1 MASITGLITVNSKQI
16 LEVDADPSAG
26 GGTAA
31 PIGSLAMYD
40 SGVLGELYIK
50 TGAADTAWTKV
61 EIPDQSDWNLGGN
74 TLGADEFIGSLD
86 DFDMYFKRNNVEVM
100 RMFGASAAANGLLI
114 GLNSSIGGKLQLSP
128 NAAGDDILKE
138 AFNVGASEVIHVTRM
153 ARLTTVSNV
162 SANFDFAIPSDYN
175 CKIEVNVVAKQTGG
189 STGSV
194 SDGASYQRTTHARN
208 IGGTVAL
215 LGGVQSDFTYEVAG
229 ALNFTM
235 TASGSN
241 VRGTVTGAT
250 NRNISWG
257 LHSSLLLIAG

>member
-1 MASITGLITVNSKQI
+1 MANIIGLITVNSKQV
-16 LEVDADPSAG
+16 LEVDAAPGAG

-31 PIGSLAMYD
+31 PMGSLAMYD
-40 SGVLGELYIK
+40 SGSVGEVYIK
-50 TGAADTAWTKV
+50 TGSADTAWSQIDTP
-61 EIPDQSDWNLGGN
+61 ENADWKLGGN

-100 RMFGASAAANGLLI
+100 RMFGSSAAANGLLI
-114 GLNSSIGGKLQLSP
+114 GLNASIGGKLQLAP

-153 ARLTTVSNV
+153 ARLTTTGAA
-162 SANFDFAIPSDYN
+162 SANFDFAIPNDYN

-189 STGSV
+189 SAGSV

-208 IGGTVAL
+208 IGGTVVL

-235 TASGSN
+235 AASTSN

-257 LHSSLLLIAG
+257 LHSSLLMIAG